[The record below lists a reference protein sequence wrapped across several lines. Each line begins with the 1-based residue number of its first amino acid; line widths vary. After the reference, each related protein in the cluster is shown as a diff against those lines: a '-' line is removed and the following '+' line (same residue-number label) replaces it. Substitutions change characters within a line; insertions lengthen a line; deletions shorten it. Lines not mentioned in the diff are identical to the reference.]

1 MQSSQSIIDI
11 IETLMRNVSQAKRKD
26 LQPELQ
32 RLSELLGRSPNT
44 LDYLMHN
51 VANWPSSRGRQATEI
66 RYHVDFSHGERPDH
80 RLYGATFEEVRALL
94 RYTPA
99 SCKVAFGTGGGKVD
113 RTKRSTR
120 LGPCIITKLPEA
132 VNAADY
138 PQMLRLKDKEDERRA
153 SNFPGAKAR
162 KLRSVSG
169 KY

>member
-1 MQSSQSIIDI
+1 MQNQSIIDL
-11 IETLMRNVSQAKRKD
+11 IETLMRNVSQAKRKE

-44 LDYLMHN
+44 LDYLMYN

-66 RYHVDFSHGERPDH
+66 RYHVDFGHGDHPDH
-80 RLYGATFEEVRALL
+80 RLYGATFEEIRALL

-113 RTKRSTR
+113 RTKRPTR
-120 LGPCIITKLPEA
+120 LGACIITKLPEV

-138 PQMLRLKDKEDERRA
+138 PQMLRLSDKETERQA
-153 SNFPGAKAR
+153 SHVPSTRAR
-162 KLRSVSG
+162 KTRLSG
-169 KY
+169 NKY